1 MNDSTAMAIRRKQMA
16 DVTSGKNLTTIV
28 LNEDEMEAL
37 STLLANA
44 NQTDYEANYALCE
57 ALG

>member
-1 MNDSTAMAIRRKQMA
+1 MAE
-16 DVTSGKNLTTIV
+16 VTSGENLTTIV
-28 LNEDEMEAL
+28 LNEDEVKAL

-44 NQTDYEANYALCE
+44 NQTDYDANFDLSE

>member
-1 MNDSTAMAIRRKQMA
+1 MAEI
-16 DVTSGKNLTTIV
+16 TSGKNLTTIV
-28 LNEDEMEAL
+28 LDGDEMEAL

>member
-1 MNDSTAMAIRRKQMA
+1 MSE
-16 DVTSGKNLTTIV
+16 VTSGKNLTTIV

-44 NQTDYEANYALCE
+44 NQTDYEANYDLCE

>member
-1 MNDSTAMAIRRKQMA
+1 MAE
-16 DVTSGKNLTTIV
+16 VTSGKNLTTIV
-28 LNEDEMEAL
+28 LDEDEVAAL

-44 NQTDYEANYALCE
+44 NQTDYEANHALCE